1 MSRSLRNTN
10 QSWPSPLVL
19 CTALVLLLG
28 SAAAAISFFWRSEP
42 SASDRLSITTV
53 GEDISSPLPLLQS
66 KTHLDRA
73 VQAEIDHLDPALDGW
88 TSETNSD
95 QSSGALKEIGE
106 RVFGV
111 AARKMVP
118 DPSVPHLTARCET
131 LLPRNLEVVF
141 SDRGL
146 TVSRWSR
153 AENSATDGVASNAGT
168 FRGAV
173 TDMFAKSTAAAKNFR
188 IAFKNTRSDGHQTR
202 TKVQMSFVD
211 GDVLVQHNAEWTCT
225 WESSQDSMRLVA
237 VQLENVEEVRSELT
251 SRTILTDCTESV
263 LGKNDS
269 YHQQLSVSVDTW
281 RDTLDWRL
289 GLDVAGPHGLA
300 VGDAN
305 GDGLP
310 DLFVCEPGGL
320 PNRLYLQQDD
330 GTALDVSATSGIDW
344 LEPAASALFLDID
357 NDGDQD
363 LVFTSGRYFI
373 SCENMG
379 SARFELKDVLSM
391 TGVARSIA
399 AADFDSDGLIDIFV
413 CCYLSRDVALDD
425 VGLGMP
431 MPYHDANNGP
441 ANVMFKNQ
449 GDWQFE
455 DVTDAA
461 GLDQNNRR
469 FSYAAA
475 WEDYDNDGDVDL
487 YVAND
492 FGRNNLYQNNDGKFV
507 DVAAAAGVEDIA
519 TGMSVSWGDYNRDGH
534 MDLYVG
540 NMFST
545 AGNRVMYQRRFQ
557 SDKDEET
564 RGQFRRL
571 ARGNS
576 LFRNNG
582 DGTFR
587 DVSVE
592 ESVTF
597 GRWSWASLF
606 VDLNND
612 GWQDILVANGMIT
625 SDEDPGDL

>member
-1 MSRSLRNTN
+1 MSRSLRKKN
-10 QSWPSPLVL
+10 QRWPVPLIL
-19 CTALVLLLG
+19 CSALALLLVG
-28 SAAAAISFFWRSEP
+28 AAIFWLFWRPEAKSP
-42 SASDRLSITTV
+42 SDQLVATSN
-53 GEDISSPLPLLQS
+53 EEISAPLPLLQS
-66 KTHLDRA
+66 KTHLDGA

-88 TSETNSD
+88 ISETSSD
-95 QSSGALKEIGE
+95 QSSVALKEIGKRIIE
-106 RVFGV
+106 V
-111 AARKMVP
+111 AARKMAP
-118 DPSVPHLTARCET
+118 DPSVPHSNARCKT
-131 LLPRNLEVVF
+131 LLPRDLEIKF
-141 SDRGL
+141 RDEGI
-146 TVSRWSR
+146 TVARWSR
-153 AENSATDGVASNAGT
+153 NESQATELEPSDDRT
-168 FRGAV
+168 FGAAV
-173 TDMFAKSTAAAKNFR
+173 TDLFAGSTTAATDFR
-188 IAFKNTRSDGHQTR
+188 IAFKNIRSEGNKTK

-211 GDVLVQHNAEWTCT
+211 GTTLVQHNAEWMCT
-225 WESSQDSMRLVA
+225 WAPSNDNMRLAEVR
-237 VQLENVEEVRSELT
+237 LERVEEVRSELA
-251 SRTILTDCTESV
+251 SQKILTDCTESV
-263 LGKNDS
+263 LGKNAS
-269 YHQQLSVSVDTW
+269 FQQQLAVGVDDW

-320 PNRLYLQQDD
+320 PNRLYLQEED
-330 GTALDVSATSGIDW
+330 GTARDASATSGLDW

-363 LVFTSGRYFI
+363 LVFTSGRYVV

-379 SARFELKDVLSM
+379 SARFERKNVLSM

-399 AADFDSDGLIDIFV
+399 AADFDKDGLIDIFV

-441 ANVMFKNQ
+441 ANVMFKNH
-449 GDWQFE
+449 GNWKFE
-455 DVTDAA
+455 DVTRSV
-461 GLDQNNRR
+461 GLDQNNRK

-492 FGRNNLYQNNDGKFV
+492 FGRNNLYQNTNGTFV

-557 SDKDEET
+557 SDKDDET
-564 RGQFRRL
+564 RDQFRRL

-612 GWQDILVANGMIT
+612 GWEDILVANGMIT